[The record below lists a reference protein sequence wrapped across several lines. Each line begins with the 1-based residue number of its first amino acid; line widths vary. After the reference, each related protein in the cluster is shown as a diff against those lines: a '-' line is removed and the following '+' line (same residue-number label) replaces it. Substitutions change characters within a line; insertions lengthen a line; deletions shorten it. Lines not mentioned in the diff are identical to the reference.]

1 MASDPKYVL
10 PMFFAHILRA
20 AELLALIDT
29 QGVKIR
35 TLKGAAG
42 ADPKAVEAEVAELL
56 KLKEE
61 YTKLTGQ
68 EVPGAKP
75 TKKKEKAEKKEEG
88 GDGSES
94 KQAKGKKGKVKV
106 TEEKTEESK
115 EPKESK
121 ESKESH
127 DEKGEEKISKVR
139 NCPHS
144 SVSNF
149 CSARPRLLKS
159 KATTIRR
166 KKVRQAYL
174 HFNNPKDFSFPAA
187 ELEILKYWEDI
198 KAFET
203 SLKFSEGRPE

>member
-20 AELLALIDT
+20 AELLALIDA

-35 TLKGAAG
+35 TIKGAAG

-88 GDGSES
+88 GDGTES

-121 ESKESH
+121 ESH

-139 NCPHS
+139 NCQHLS
-144 SVSNF
+144 LSYF
-149 CSARPRLLKS
+149 RSARPRLPKS
-159 KATTIRR
+159 KAKTIKR
-166 KKVRQAYL
+166 KKVRQAL
-174 HFNNPKDFSFPAA
+174 FSFQ
-187 ELEILKYWEDI
+187 
-198 KAFET
+198 
-203 SLKFSEGRPE
+203 